1 MPYDTHRSRQLS
13 EAFAEGDVCE
23 RQVKLARDKI
33 ATVGKK
39 CIGDLLLKLQVYKA
53 LGDVETGGAMYNG
66 YSEVNEEMA
75 AMRAVRRTSWRCLLS
90 DSARNLLLSPSACG
104 HRMRTKLTLS
114 I

>member
-1 MPYDTHRSRQLS
+1 M
-13 EAFAEGDVCE
+13 AEGGVCA

-75 AMRAVRRTSWRCLLS
+75 AMRAVRRTSGVVSELS
-90 DSARNLLLSPSACG
+90 NSARNLHCPHLRHDLRAVTG
-104 HRMRTKLTLS
+104 WGRT
-114 I
+114 

>member
-1 MPYDTHRSRQLS
+1 M
-13 EAFAEGDVCE
+13 AEGGACA

-66 YSEVNEEMA
+66 YSEVNEEMT
-75 AMRAVRRTSWRCLLS
+75 AMRAVRRTSGVLS
-90 DSARNLLLSPSACG
+90 ELSNSARNLRCPHLRAVT
-104 HRMRTKLTLS
+104 RTWL

>member
-1 MPYDTHRSRQLS
+1 MRHARHVPSKRVLS
-13 EAFAEGDVCE
+13 VGWGGACA

-66 YSEVNEEMA
+66 YSEVNEEMT
-75 AMRAVRRTSWRCLLS
+75 AMRAVRRTSGVLS
-90 DSARNLLLSPSACG
+90 ELSNSARNLLLCPSARG
-104 HRMRTKLTLS
+104 HGLR
-114 I
+114 

>member
-1 MPYDTHRSRQLS
+1 M
-13 EAFAEGDVCE
+13 AEGGVCA

-66 YSEVNEEMA
+66 YSEVNEEMT
-75 AMRAVRRTSWRCLLS
+75 AMRAVRRTSGVLCL
-90 DSARNLLLSPSACG
+90 NC
-104 HRMRTKLTLS
+104 LTLHRT
-114 I
+114 